1 MHKRYQV
8 FLSSTFVDLEDERKE
23 VMAALQKAGYLV
35 VGMELFPSDT
45 DESWEVIKRVID
57 QSDYYVLVVGGR
69 YGSIGKEGKSYTEME
84 YDYARKQELP
94 VLAFLHKAPENL
106 PNKHVEKSNQ
116 DKLEEFRKKIET
128 LHNRR
133 TWSTKHDLATE
144 VLASISQTVNLRPRV
159 GWVRGEIADHHAA
172 LSKKLEDL
180 RVEYDAIRAERDR
193 LAKQIGDLE
202 VDNRKQ
208 LIAWG
213 DDEVEIAIYVKDKG
227 SKEKPERVAFTTN
240 WNRIF
245 DLLAL
250 KLIGWCSVNKATR
263 DVESML
269 QHEVSRQSSTTS
281 QKEFAGL
288 TEDSLETIRNQLLA
302 FELILVE
309 KERVEDQRGG
319 HLWSVYE
326 VEKWR
331 LSERGLREHA
341 LKNARRRE
349 P

>member
-8 FLSSTFVDLEDERKE
+8 FLSSTFVDLEEERKE
-23 VMAALQKAGYLV
+23 VMAALQKAGHLV

-84 YDYARKQELP
+84 YDYAKEQGLP
-94 VLAFLHKAPENL
+94 VLAFLHKIPENL
-106 PNKHVEKSNQ
+106 PNKHVEKSNPG
-116 DKLEEFRKKIET
+116 KLEEFRKKIET

-144 VLASISQTVNLRPRV
+144 VLASISQAVNLRPRV
-159 GWVRGEIADHHAA
+159 GWVRGDIAEDHSA

-180 RVEYDAIRAERDR
+180 RVEYDAIRADRDR
-193 LAKQIGDLE
+193 LAKRVGELE

-213 DDEVEIAIYVKDKG
+213 DDEVEIAIAVEEKG
-227 SKEKPERVAFTTN
+227 SKEKPEGVAFTTN

-245 DLLAL
+245 DLVAP

-263 DVESML
+263 DVESIL
-269 QHEVSRQSSTTS
+269 QHEVSRQSSTTP
-281 QKEFAGL
+281 QWEFTGL
-288 TEDSLETIRNQLLA
+288 TDDSLDTIRNQLLA
-302 FELILVE
+302 LELILVE
-309 KERVEDQRGG
+309 KKSDILSFEI
-319 HLWSVYE
+319 
-326 VEKWR
+326 EKWR

-341 LKNARRRE
+341 LRHARRRE

>member
-23 VMAALQKAGYLV
+23 VMAALQKAGYFV
-35 VGMELFPSDT
+35 AGMELFPSDNE
-45 DESWEVIKRVID
+45 ESWEVIKRVID

-69 YGSIGKEGKSYTEME
+69 YGSIGKDGKSYTEME
-84 YDYARKQELP
+84 YDYAKEKRLP
-94 VLAFLHKAPENL
+94 VLGFLHKNPENL
-106 PNKHVEKSNQ
+106 PSKHVEKSNPE
-116 DKLEEFRKKIET
+116 KLDEFKKKIET
-128 LHNRR
+128 THSRR
-133 TWSTKHDLATE
+133 SWSTKHDLATE
-144 VLASISQTVNLRPRV
+144 VLASISQTVNLRPGV

-193 LAKQIGDLE
+193 LAKQIGELE

-245 DLLAL
+245 DLLAP

-269 QHEVSRQSSTTS
+269 QHEVSRQSSTTP

-288 TEDSLETIRNQLLA
+288 TEDSLDTIRNQLLA

>member
-8 FLSSTFVDLEDERKE
+8 FLSSTFVDLEEERKE
-23 VMAALQKAGYLV
+23 VMAALQKAGHFV

-84 YDYARKQELP
+84 YDYAKEKRLP
-94 VLAFLHKAPENL
+94 VLGFLHKNPENL
-106 PNKHVEKSNQ
+106 PNKHVEKSNPG
-116 DKLEEFRKKIET
+116 KLEEFRKKIET

-144 VLASISQTVNLRPRV
+144 VLASISQAVNLRPRV

-172 LSKKLEDL
+172 LAKKLEDL
-180 RVEYDAIRAERDR
+180 RVEYEAIRAERDS
-193 LAKQIGDLE
+193 LAKRIGELE
-202 VDNRKQ
+202 VDNRKR

-213 DDEVEIAIYVKDKG
+213 DDEVEIAIQVKKKG
-227 SKEKPERVAFTTN
+227 SKEKPESVAFTTN

-245 DLLAL
+245 DLLAP
-250 KLIGWCSVNKATR
+250 KLIGWCSVNNATR
-263 DVESML
+263 DIASML
-269 QHEVSRQSSTTS
+269 EHEVYRQVSTTTQRES
-281 QKEFAGL
+281 HGL
-288 TEDSLETIRNQLLA
+288 TEDSLDTIRKQLLA
-302 FELILVE
+302 RELILVE
-309 KERVEDQRGG
+309 KERAKDEIGG
-319 HLWSVYE
+319 HWLSYE
-326 VEKWR
+326 IEKWR
-331 LSERGLREHA
+331 LSERGLSEHA
-341 LKNARRRE
+341 LRHARRRE

>member
-8 FLSSTFVDLEDERKE
+8 FLSSTFVDLEEERKE

-69 YGSIGKEGKSYTEME
+69 YGSIGKGGKSYTEME
-84 YDYARKQELP
+84 YEYAKEQGLP

-106 PNKHVEKSNQ
+106 PSKHVEKSNPG
-116 DKLEEFRKKIET
+116 KLEEFRKKIET

-144 VLASISQTVNLRPRV
+144 VLASISQAVNLRPRV
-159 GWVRGEIADHHAA
+159 GWVRGDIADDHSV

-180 RVEYDAIRAERDR
+180 RVEYEAIRAERDR
-193 LAKQIGDLE
+193 LAKRVGELE

-213 DDEVEIAIYVKDKG
+213 DDEVEIAIQVKKKG
-227 SKEKPERVAFTTN
+227 SKEKPESVAFTTN

-245 DLLAL
+245 DLVAP
-250 KLIGWCSVNKATR
+250 KLIGWCSVHKAKR

-269 QHEVSRQSSTTS
+269 QHEVSRQSSTTPE
-281 QKEFAGL
+281 KEFAGL
-288 TEDSLETIRNQLLA
+288 TDDSLDAIRNQLLA
-302 FELILVE
+302 LELILVE
-309 KERVEDQRGG
+309 KERDEGTPW
-319 HLWSVYE
+319 LSYE
-326 VEKWR
+326 IEKWR

-341 LKNARRRE
+341 LRHARRRE

>member
-8 FLSSTFVDLEDERKE
+8 FLSSTFVDLEDERQE

-57 QSDYYVLVVGGR
+57 QSDYYVLVVAGR

-106 PNKHVEKSNQ
+106 PNKHVEKSNP
-116 DKLEEFRKKIET
+116 DKLEKFRKKIET

-144 VLASISQTVNLRPRV
+144 VLASISQAVNLRPRV
-159 GWVRGEIADHHAA
+159 GWVRGDIADHHAA
-172 LSKKLEDL
+172 LSKKLEDF

-202 VDNRKQ
+202 VYNRKQ

-227 SKEKPERVAFTTN
+227 TKGTMVEIPFTTQ

-245 DLLAL
+245 DLVAP
-250 KLIGWCSVNKATR
+250 KLIGWSSTYNATR
-263 DVESML
+263 GVVSML
-269 QHEVSRQSSTTS
+269 EDEVCRQESESD
-281 QKEFAGL
+281 KLEF
-288 TEDSLETIRNQLLA
+288 
-302 FELILVE
+302 
-309 KERVEDQRGG
+309 
-319 HLWSVYE
+319 H
-326 VEKWR
+326 
-331 LSERGLREHA
+331 
-341 LKNARRRE
+341 
-349 P
+349 